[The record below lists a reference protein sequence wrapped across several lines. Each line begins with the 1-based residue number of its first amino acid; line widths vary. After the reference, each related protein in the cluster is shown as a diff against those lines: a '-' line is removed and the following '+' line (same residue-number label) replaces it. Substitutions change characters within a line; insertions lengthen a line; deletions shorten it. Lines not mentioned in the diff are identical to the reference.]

1 MAKQRVAVLFG
12 GRSGEHEVSIVSAR
26 SVMAALDPE
35 RWEPVPI
42 GITKQGDWM
51 TPGETQA
58 ALDAGVRAFEGPAHP
73 LLLSGEAIE
82 ALASSDVVFP
92 LVHGTYGEDGR
103 LQGLLEMADLPYAGA
118 GVAASAIGMD
128 KAVMKALFHEAGIPV
143 ADYAVV
149 RAWEVREDEN
159 AARAYIED
167 TIGYPCFVKPANGG
181 SSVGITHVRSRE
193 DLADAWAA
201 AFAYD
206 DKAVVEKEVR
216 GQEVECSVLGN
227 EQPEAASIVGEIV
240 PDRDF
245 YDYDSKYS
253 TDSRTELH
261 IPARIAPEVAERVRE
276 LAVRMYQVMGCEG
289 YARVDFFV
297 ANGTEVIAN
306 EVNTIPGFTSISMY
320 PKLWEASGLPYREL
334 LTRILE
340 LALERHAR
348 RSGR

>member
-1 MAKQRVAVLFG
+1 MARQKVAVLFG

-26 SVMAALDPE
+26 NVMDALDRE
-35 RWEPVPI
+35 RWEVVPI
-42 GITKQGDWM
+42 GITKRGDWM

-58 ALDAGVRAFEGPAHP
+58 ALDAGARAFEGPAQP
-73 LLLSGEAIE
+73 MLLSGEAIE
-82 ALASSDVVFP
+82 ALASCDVAFP

-118 GVAASAIGMD
+118 GVTASAIGMD
-128 KAVMKALFHEAGIPV
+128 KAVMKALFREAGIPV

-149 RAWEVREDEN
+149 RAWEVEDDEA
-159 AARAYIED
+159 AARAYIEE

-181 SSVGITHVRSRE
+181 SSVGITRVRSRE
-193 DLADAWAA
+193 DLAEAWAA

-227 EQPEAASIVGEIV
+227 ERPQASIVGEIV

-253 TDSRTELH
+253 AESRTELH

-297 ANGTEVIAN
+297 ANGTDVIAN
-306 EVNTIPGFTSISMY
+306 EVNTIPGFTNISMY
-320 PKLWEASGLPYREL
+320 PKLWEATGLPYREL

-348 RSGR
+348 RAGR